1 MLVRIWCAMQQAAVA
16 TTAALTE
23 RIHQLIRERRLDVQA
38 WYVRDRIETLVWYSC
53 RDADLSERLRITRD
67 AQLAAA
73 AGLVRDGLS
82 DAEFEQLI
90 AAVPDNLHGI
100 FMRPAALRLQR
111 SW

>member
-1 MLVRIWCAMQQAAVA
+1 MRTYTGQDTIADRVH
-16 TTAALTE
+16 ALLKG
-23 RIHQLIRERRLDVQA
+23 RGLQLSA
-38 WYVRDRIETLVWYSC
+38 WYICDTIETLVWYSC